1 MLALSPAGV
10 NENPLDNLL
19 IEFGYVSAIIWCFG
33 SLLLGLAEAV
43 MIPCITFD
51 VMEQMVFLSRSRV
64 SFLLLVRFIELAMLP
79 IMLA

>member
-51 VMEQMVFLSRSRV
+51 VMEQMVFLS
-64 SFLLLVRFIELAMLP
+64 L
-79 IMLA
+79 